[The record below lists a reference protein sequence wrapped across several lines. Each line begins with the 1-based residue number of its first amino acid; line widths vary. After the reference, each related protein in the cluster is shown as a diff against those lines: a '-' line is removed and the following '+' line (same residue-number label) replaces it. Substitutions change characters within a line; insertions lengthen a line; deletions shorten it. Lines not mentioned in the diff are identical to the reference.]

1 MYNPPKIWIEI
12 ANVTARE
19 VTLTI
24 HLTHHTSS
32 SLDDPPAD
40 PDTVSMSVTAKE
52 PQATLAVKMPH
63 KAMENTELEVTDE
76 EGLVAKRDFSLA
88 R

>member
-19 VTLTI
+19 VPLTI

-40 PDTVSMSVTAKE
+40 PDTVTMSVT
-52 PQATLAVKMPH
+52 PQESQPTLAVKMPH
-63 KAMENTELEVTDE
+63 KAMENTELEVADE
-76 EGLVAKRDFSLA
+76 EGLVSKRHFSLA